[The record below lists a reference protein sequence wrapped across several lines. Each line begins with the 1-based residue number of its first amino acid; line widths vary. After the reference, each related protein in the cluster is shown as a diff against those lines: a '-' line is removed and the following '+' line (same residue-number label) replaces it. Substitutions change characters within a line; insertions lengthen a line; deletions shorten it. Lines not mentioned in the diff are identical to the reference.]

1 MSSTTHPLFERIEA
15 ITPRLNKYANRHAC
29 QHVTADDLYQ
39 LAVVEIITNC
49 KQTDN
54 DTYMLRLADW
64 RMRDF
69 ANHERSYSVRISAV
83 DIEPEDDE
91 DGFQIRDIT
100 NEPEAEFV
108 NREMHRRIQN
118 LLRGMKPEYVTIIE
132 LLSDGNNDYDIAAV
146 VGTSRQNVEYHIRK
160 IRDIFQTAGLTPAFA
175 MA

>member
-1 MSSTTHPLFERIEA
+1 MALTTHPLSDRLETLEA
-15 ITPRLNKYANRHAC
+15 RLRKYANRHATETV
-29 QHVTADDLYQ
+29 QASDLYQ
-39 LAVVEIITNC
+39 IAVEEILTHC
-49 KQTDN
+49 TPEHN

-69 ANHERSYSVRISAV
+69 ANHERGYSVRISAV

-91 DGFQIRDIT
+91 DGFQIRDVS
-100 NEPEAEFV
+100 NQPEAELV
-108 NREMHRRIQN
+108 HREMSRRIQN

-132 LLSDGNNDYDIAAV
+132 LLGEGNNAYDIAAV
-146 VGTSRQNVEYHIRK
+146 VGTTRQNVEYHIRK